1 MLSFQLRIP
10 HQTYNIELLHLSL
23 AYTQHCRDI
32 DEKFIKSE
40 LSGNLQNTAQ
50 RDKLVFEV
58 HTYFKDTLCDLS
70 QKDDSFEQ
78 ENLVKVFVVS
88 S

>member
-1 MLSFQLRIP
+1 MKCFIF
-10 HQTYNIELLHLSL
+10 LLLTL
-23 AYTQHCRDI
+23 LQCCRDI
-32 DEKFIKSE
+32 DEKFVKSE
-40 LSGNLQNTAQ
+40 LSGNLQNTAE